1 MSVSRR
7 AGLMP
12 LGVTFES
19 HNLNERQRPSLS
31 LQLALSRLTLGQ
43 GEQRALIFLVLRR
56 RHEFEKAFVNVL
68 FRGALSDLLRYTKD
82 EALREKKNV

>member
-1 MSVSRR
+1 
-7 AGLMP
+7 MP